1 MTRENIML
9 DFLNIID
16 WLYKVNASFGI
27 DHVCV
32 KNKTYWLD
40 TDADREELYN
50 LWNGEKMEKTT

>member
-1 MTRENIML
+1 ML

-16 WLYKVNASFGI
+16 WLYKVNASYGV

-32 KNKTYWLD
+32 RNKTYWLD

-50 LWNGEKMEKTT
+50 LWKDEKMEKH